1 MNRWSVETTKQHME
15 GFTMTLT
22 YTYSRAQAIAD
33 GILVDVSEMARE
45 AGIVYPTALTCAV
58 WERYVRVP
66 SHVPGQ
72 DEAGRLWDI
81 LWMFRC
87 AARAPRTDRECESI
101 RQFGLFVRN
110 EPGELESVSLKAICG
125 PGDLGEPVLT
135 IALSSE
141 D

>member
-1 MNRWSVETTKQHME
+1 
-15 GFTMTLT
+15 MTLI

-58 WERYVRVP
+58 WESYVRVP
-66 SHVPGQ
+66 AHVRGQ

-87 AARAPRTDRECESI
+87 AARAPRTGLDCDSI
-101 RQFGLFVRN
+101 RQFGLLVRN
-110 EPGELESVSLKAICG
+110 EPDKLESVSLKAICG

-135 IALSSE
+135 IALPSE